1 MTVIYQSN
9 KNWSLTLRLAGF
21 ICFIVGLIT
30 ILEPSFEKKSF
41 KQKCVGKESTY
52 NNRLDTYSYR
62 LTFESGHQ
70 YVDPDVFDLVNID
83 DTVLFKCTPFHY
95 QIVEFIFNKNFTI
108 SNVRN
113 YYAQIGFGIFYAI
126 MGSVLLFFKFKK
138 DEHLIIWSCLIGF
151 VLIFVL
157 IDISHLVKG
166 NPYGSNSAVDI
177 NNTPTIN
184 NKSSSI
190 DSINSSNDE
199 IYGDFMMKIIEKK
212 IQTPMDSATAL
223 KCFDFLKINYSLMM
237 KLLNEKNNY
246 EETINISGENYRTLI
261 MTNFLVC
268 ENAIDLLEKSENVL
282 NKNIQNELI
291 DFKEK
296 IKFVNQRVIDLYL
309 ETNNSKLN
317 SQ

>member
-30 ILEPSFEKKSF
+30 ILEPSFETKSF

-52 NNRLDTYSYR
+52 NNRLDNYSYR

-70 YVDPDVFDLVNID
+70 YVDPYVFDLVNID

-95 QIVEFIFNKNFTI
+95 QIVEFIFNENVSI

-113 YYAQIGFGIFYAI
+113 YYAQIGFGIFFSI
-126 MGSVLLFFKFKK
+126 MGVVLLFFKFKK
-138 DEHLIIWSCLIGF
+138 NEHLIIWSCLIGF

-157 IDISHLVKG
+157 IDIGHLVKG
-166 NPYGSNSAVDI
+166 NPYGSNSAVHI
-177 NNTPTIN
+177 KNTPSIN

-190 DSINSSNDE
+190 DSTKSSNDE
-199 IYGDFMMKIIEKK
+199 IYGDFMMKIIEEK

-223 KCFDFLKINYSLMM
+223 KCFECMKTNYSLMN
-237 KLLNEKNNY
+237 KILNNPISSNNQVAQVAMA
-246 EETINISGENYRTLI
+246 NYMI
-261 MTNFLVC
+261 CANSI
-268 ENAIDLLEKSENVL
+268 ELLEKSKMVL
-282 NKNIQNELI
+282 TIDMKNELETYKNNVELVSPRVF
-291 DFKEK
+291 DL
-296 IKFVNQRVIDLYL
+296 IKSIQ
-309 ETNNSKLN
+309 K
-317 SQ
+317 